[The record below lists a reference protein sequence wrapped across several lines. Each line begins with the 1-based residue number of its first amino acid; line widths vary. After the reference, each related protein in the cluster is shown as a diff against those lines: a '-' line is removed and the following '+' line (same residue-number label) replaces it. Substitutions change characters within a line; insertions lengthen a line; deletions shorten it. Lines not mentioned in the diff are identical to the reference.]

1 MALHGRIPS
10 EVDVIVIGAGFA
22 GASVAAALAR
32 AGVTS
37 GVVLERELLPGSHAS
52 GRNAAMAC
60 QVEADPVLRKL
71 AIEGVQRLRAKTV
84 AGSPVLR
91 QSGGLY
97 LTHGEPHPAA
107 EWCAQ
112 LHEHCVPSELLPA
125 AKARQRFPFLS
136 RFEFDHA
143 LFCPTDGIVD
153 IHALLSDLLAEA
165 RHAGFGI
172 ITDCACESLI
182 VDGSVVRG
190 VRTPRGEVGART
202 VVDAAGAW
210 AGYLGRESAPLPLK
224 RLRRHLFVSG
234 DSRLLPDDAPLVWDL
249 DVGYYVRPEG
259 AGLLLCPCD
268 ETEHPPGIPEV
279 DPEADNLLV
288 DKLLK
293 HAPGL
298 ADISLRRSWAC
309 LRTFAPDRLPII
321 GWDPD
326 IDGLFHVSG
335 LGGFGM
341 TTSLAVGD
349 IAATLIRGGV
359 VDWIDAGAFSAQRE
373 ALSSFRDAT
382 IDR

>member
-1 MALHGRIPS
+1 MALHGRVPS

-97 LTHGEPHPAA
+97 LTHGEPHPPA

-165 RHAGFGI
+165 RHAGFEI

-202 VVDAAGAW
+202 VVDGAGAW
-210 AGYLGRESAPLPLK
+210 AGCLGRESAPLPLK

-349 IAATLIRGGV
+349 IASTLICGGV
-359 VDWIDAGAFSAQRE
+359 VDWIEAGSFSAR
-373 ALSSFRDAT
+373 RDVLRS
-382 IDR
+382 IPQCN